1 MTATRLLQLIVA
13 LALSGKA
20 LSETN
25 NTVVV
30 ANIDDNICIRGYI
43 MDTYCID
50 LGVLLDMQSISTL
63 SAQGPPSH
71 SLHCLLDVELCY
83 TTPYEVLNPLE
94 DGSFGRSWRMESN
107 DEIITHGRAIGGCK
121 TCAQEADTG
130 TEGVIDEGLRLT
142 LKAVVTDVGDSSTP
156 PTIRLL
162 DSGIHAYEDFETVC
176 GENATV
182 FVPPNGMITS
192 GGSLVRPILIHGSLM
207 IIAWGLLLPSGA
219 IIAALGKHRSDAMW
233 FKVHR
238 VVQPIGLIVALI
250 AWIIALRNFTALQ
263 ASGGGTLHYP
273 HAILGMITM
282 VIGLIQPLNAIFRPH
297 APKKGEEK
305 TTLRLL
311 WEICHKGLGWVG
323 IFLSIVT
330 ISIGTTLLADK
341 THRRNLQVI
350 YGVFMGGLLL
360 LLAIPLFLEKKRF
373 KNRIPISREEQT

>member
-1 MTATRLLQLIVA
+1 
-13 LALSGKA
+13 
-20 LSETN
+20 
-25 NTVVV
+25 
-30 ANIDDNICIRGYI
+30 
-43 MDTYCID
+43 
-50 LGVLLDMQSISTL
+50 
-63 SAQGPPSH
+63 
-71 SLHCLLDVELCY
+71 
-83 TTPYEVLNPLE
+83 
-94 DGSFGRSWRMESN
+94 
-107 DEIITHGRAIGGCK
+107 
-121 TCAQEADTG
+121 
-130 TEGVIDEGLRLT
+130 
-142 LKAVVTDVGDSSTP
+142 
-156 PTIRLL
+156 
-162 DSGIHAYEDFETVC
+162 
-176 GENATV
+176 
-182 FVPPNGMITS
+182 
-192 GGSLVRPILIHGSLM
+192 M

-219 IIAALGKHRSDAMW
+219 IIAALGKHRPDAMW

-263 ASGGGTLHYP
+263 ASGDGTLHYP

-373 KNRIPISREEQT
+373 KNRIPISREEEQT